1 LNDLYLSGNKLGN
14 LPISL
19 TTEKTLSC
27 GKLIILDDA
36 TLTMMDVRSA
46 DF

>member
-1 LNDLYLSGNKLGN
+1 MIYIYQGINFN

>member
-1 LNDLYLSGNKLGN
+1 MIYIYQGINLVIYQYL
-14 LPISL
+14 L

-36 TLTMMDVRSA
+36 ILTMMDARSA